1 MTKKEQQKYNKTIQD
16 VAESLVLDAYRKA
29 NDITEG
35 VYLDILLRLHSV
47 VDEQIQ
53 RIQEKRKN
61 NRGIG

>member
-35 VYLDILLRLHSV
+35 VYLDILLRLRSV
-47 VDEQIQ
+47 VDDQI
-53 RIQEKRKN
+53 RHVQEIRKAK
-61 NRGIG
+61 

>member
-35 VYLDILLRLHSV
+35 VYLDILLRLHSI
-47 VDEQIQ
+47 VDEQI
-53 RIQEKRKN
+53 RHIQEIRKTK
-61 NRGIG
+61 